1 MTDPMDK
8 VTEEKDL
15 LGKLQNSVAGFVGYY
30 DRERRRDADKLLR
43 DTVADRYEEQW
54 DRVSAIQAQMVAG
67 KMLEYV
73 DDVEVAAIKLRTF
86 VDRVR
91 GAPRGYA
98 GFFDAVRINQD
109 ELESLYQYDLELL
122 DYADRV
128 AEAVDGLE
136 TAVSNK
142 EDLPAAIDNLVKT
155 ATSAIQAYD
164 RRTEVVINEQEGGN
178 G

>member
-1 MTDPMDK
+1 MMDPMEK
-8 VTEEKDL
+8 VTEGKDF
-15 LGKLQNSVAGFVGYY
+15 LGKLQNAVAGFVGYY

-54 DRVSAIQAQMVAG
+54 DRVSAIQAQMVSA
-67 KMLEYV
+67 KMLELV
-73 DDVEVAAIKLRTF
+73 DDVEAAAIKLRTL

-109 ELESLYQYDLELL
+109 ELDGLYQYDIKLLES
-122 DYADRV
+122 ADRV

-136 TAVSNK
+136 
-142 EDLPAAIDNLVKT
+142 AAMGNADEVPV
-155 ATSAIQAYD
+155 AIQNLASVAGRALRAYD
-164 RRTEVVINEQEGGN
+164 RRTEVVRSEQES
-178 G
+178 

>member
-54 DRVSAIQAQMVAG
+54 DRVSAIQVQMIAG
-67 KMLEYV
+67 KMLEFV
-73 DDVEVAAIKLRTF
+73 DDVEAAAIKLRTF

-91 GAPRGYA
+91 GAPRGYS

-109 ELESLYQYDLELL
+109 ELDSLYQYDLELL

-128 AEAVDGLE
+128 AEAVDGLD
-136 TAVSNK
+136 AIMGSRD
-142 EDLPAAIDNLVKT
+142 DLPSAIENLVKAAT
-155 ATSAIQAYD
+155 AALRAYD
-164 RRTEVVINEQEGGN
+164 RRTEVVISEQES
-178 G
+178 

>member
-54 DRVSAIQAQMVAG
+54 DRVSAIQAQMVSAKLLG
-67 KMLEYV
+67 YV
-73 DDVEVAAIKLRTF
+73 DDVEVASIKLRTF
-86 VDRVR
+86 VDRLR

-109 ELESLYQYDLELL
+109 ELDSIYQYDLELL
-122 DYADRV
+122 DYAGRV

-136 TAVSNK
+136 AAMSS
-142 EDLPAAIDNLVKT
+142 EDELPAAIENLVKA
-155 ATSAIQAYD
+155 ATGAIRAYD
-164 RRTEVVINEQEGGN
+164 RRSEVVINEQES
-178 G
+178 

>member
-54 DRVSAIQAQMVAG
+54 DRVSAIQAQMIAG

-86 VDRVR
+86 VDRLR

-98 GFFDAVRINQD
+98 GFFDAVRVNQD
-109 ELESLYQYDLELL
+109 ELDSLYQYDLELL
-122 DYADRV
+122 ETVGLV

-136 TAVSNK
+136 AAVSSK
-142 EDLPAAIDNLVKT
+142 EELPAAIEGLVKA
-155 ATSAIQAYD
+155 ATGAIRAYD
-164 RRTEVVINEQEGGN
+164 RRSEVVISEEESGN

>member
-30 DRERRRDADKLLR
+30 DRDRRRDADKLLR

-67 KMLEYV
+67 KLLEYV

-86 VDRVR
+86 VDRLR

-98 GFFDAVRINQD
+98 GFFDAVRVNQD
-109 ELESLYQYDLELL
+109 ELDSLYQYDLELL
-122 DYADRV
+122 ETGDLV
-128 AEAVDGLE
+128 AEAVDGLDA
-136 TAVSNK
+136 AVNSK
-142 EDLPAAIDNLVKT
+142 EGLPAAIEGLVKA
-155 ATSAIQAYD
+155 ATGALRAYD
-164 RRTEVVINEQEGGN
+164 RRSEVIIDEQES
-178 G
+178 